1 VHADVAMSIPVMI
14 LLGYAAWTLLIL
26 VGSIGIYRWSCIVT
40 GRASI
45 AEWRADLPQGSDWY
59 QRAMR
64 AHMKCVENLP
74 IYTAIV
80 VALMATGLQGSTID
94 HLAIAI
100 LPARIGQTLTHIVLP
115 PTNAVTSLRFGF
127 FCIQLACMI
136 SIGAIITADI
146 LLRA

>member
-1 VHADVAMSIPVMI
+1 MSIPVMI

-64 AHMKCVENLP
+64 AHMNCVENLP

-80 VALMATGLQGSTID
+80 VALMATCLQGSTID

-115 PTNAVTSLRFGF
+115 QPMRSP
-127 FCIQLACMI
+127 ACALG
-136 SIGAIITADI
+136 SSASSW
-146 LLRA
+146 RA

>member
-64 AHMKCVENLP
+64 AHMNCVENLP

-80 VALMATGLQGSTID
+80 VALMATRLQGS
-94 HLAIAI
+94 IAI

-146 LLRA
+146 LPRA

>member
-1 VHADVAMSIPVMI
+1 MSIPVMI

-26 VGSIGIYRWSCIVT
+26 VGSIGVYRWSCIVT
-40 GRASI
+40 GRASM
-45 AEWRADLPQGSDWY
+45 AEWRADL
-59 QRAMR
+59 QRLVPACYAR
-64 AHMKCVENLP
+64 AYELRREPPDLYGNCGGTHGHRPTRL
-74 IYTAIV
+74 
-80 VALMATGLQGSTID
+80 D

-146 LLRA
+146 LPRA

>member
-1 VHADVAMSIPVMI
+1 MSIPVMI
-14 LLGYAAWTLLIL
+14 LLGYAAWTLLNTRGQHWHLPLELYCYRPGLDCGMASRPSSGQRL
-26 VGSIGIYRWSCIVT
+26 VPACYA
-40 GRASI
+40 RAY
-45 AEWRADLPQGSDWY
+45 ELRREPPD
-59 QRAMR
+59 
-64 AHMKCVENLP
+64 
-74 IYTAIV
+74 YTAIV
-80 VALMATGLQGSTID
+80 VALMATGLKGSTID

-146 LLRA
+146 LPRA

>member
-1 VHADVAMSIPVMI
+1 MSIPVMV
-14 LLGYAAWTLLIL
+14 LLGFAAWTLLIL

-64 AHMKCVENLP
+64 AHMNCVENLP

-80 VALMATGLQGSTID
+80 VALMATCLQGS
-94 HLAIAI
+94 IAI

-115 PTNAVTSLRFGF
+115 PTNVVTSLRFGF

-136 SIGAIITADI
+136 SIGAIIIVTIASGQS
-146 LLRA
+146 